1 MSKSSRSFWAFVV
14 GAAAGAV
21 IGILYAPDKGEN
33 TRSKLYFQLN
43 KYRDQLK
50 QLINDIVDGKEV
62 IETTAKSEGKKVV
75 QDAKIKAEKLLE
87 DVEKMM
93 TQIKAKY
100 DAFHSPFILLPWDII
115 LHEPA
120 KRGEQCNRKCHPGS
134 FKTERRKATH
144 LKSR

>member
-1 MSKSSRSFWAFVV
+1 MSRSSKTLWAFIV

-21 IGILYAPDKGEN
+21 VGILYAPDKGEN
-33 TRSKLYFQLN
+33 TRNKLYFQLN

-62 IETTAKSEGKKVV
+62 IETSAKSEGKKVV

-93 TQIKAKY
+93 TQIKAK
-100 DAFHSPFILLPWDII
+100 
-115 LHEPA
+115 
-120 KRGEQCNRKCHPGS
+120 
-134 FKTERRKATH
+134 
-144 LKSR
+144 

>member
-33 TRSKLYFQLN
+33 TRNKLYYQLN

-62 IETTAKSEGKKVV
+62 IETSAKSEGKKVV

-93 TQIKAKY
+93 TQIKAK
-100 DAFHSPFILLPWDII
+100 
-115 LHEPA
+115 
-120 KRGEQCNRKCHPGS
+120 
-134 FKTERRKATH
+134 
-144 LKSR
+144 

>member
-14 GAAAGAV
+14 GAAAGV
-21 IGILYAPDKGEN
+21 VVGILYAPDKGEN
-33 TRSKLYFQLN
+33 TRSKLYFQLY

-62 IETTAKSEGKKVV
+62 IETSAKSEGKKVV

-93 TQIKAKY
+93 TQIKAK
-100 DAFHSPFILLPWDII
+100 
-115 LHEPA
+115 
-120 KRGEQCNRKCHPGS
+120 
-134 FKTERRKATH
+134 
-144 LKSR
+144 

>member
-21 IGILYAPDKGEN
+21 VGILYAPDKGEN
-33 TRSKLYFQLN
+33 TRSKLYYQLN

-93 TQIKAKY
+93 TQIKAK
-100 DAFHSPFILLPWDII
+100 
-115 LHEPA
+115 
-120 KRGEQCNRKCHPGS
+120 
-134 FKTERRKATH
+134 
-144 LKSR
+144 

>member
-14 GAAAGAV
+14 GATAGAIV
-21 IGILYAPDKGEN
+21 AILYAPDKGEN
-33 TRSKLYFQLN
+33 TRNKLYYQLN

-50 QLINDIVDGKEV
+50 ELINDIVDGKEV

-93 TQIKAKY
+93 TQIKAK
-100 DAFHSPFILLPWDII
+100 
-115 LHEPA
+115 
-120 KRGEQCNRKCHPGS
+120 
-134 FKTERRKATH
+134 
-144 LKSR
+144 

>member
-21 IGILYAPDKGEN
+21 VGILYAPDKGEN

-93 TQIKAKY
+93 DQIKAK
-100 DAFHSPFILLPWDII
+100 
-115 LHEPA
+115 
-120 KRGEQCNRKCHPGS
+120 
-134 FKTERRKATH
+134 
-144 LKSR
+144 

>member
-21 IGILYAPDKGEN
+21 VGILYAPDKGEN
-33 TRSKLYFQLN
+33 TRNKLYYQLN

-50 QLINDIVDGKEV
+50 QLINDIVEGKEV

-93 TQIKAKY
+93 TQIKAK
-100 DAFHSPFILLPWDII
+100 
-115 LHEPA
+115 
-120 KRGEQCNRKCHPGS
+120 
-134 FKTERRKATH
+134 
-144 LKSR
+144 

>member
-21 IGILYAPDKGEN
+21 VGILYAPDKGEN

-50 QLINDIVDGKEV
+50 QLINDIVEGKEV
-62 IETTAKSEGKKVV
+62 IETSAKPEGKKVV

-93 TQIKAKY
+93 TQIKAK
-100 DAFHSPFILLPWDII
+100 
-115 LHEPA
+115 
-120 KRGEQCNRKCHPGS
+120 
-134 FKTERRKATH
+134 
-144 LKSR
+144 

>member
-1 MSKSSRSFWAFVV
+1 MSKSSRSFWAFLV

-21 IGILYAPDKGEN
+21 VGILYAPDKGEN
-33 TRSKLYFQLN
+33 TRGKLYYQLN

-62 IETTAKSEGKKVV
+62 IETSAKSEGKKVV

-93 TQIKAKY
+93 TQIKAK
-100 DAFHSPFILLPWDII
+100 
-115 LHEPA
+115 
-120 KRGEQCNRKCHPGS
+120 
-134 FKTERRKATH
+134 
-144 LKSR
+144 

>member
-21 IGILYAPDKGEN
+21 VGILYAPDKGEN
-33 TRSKLYFQLN
+33 TRSKLYYQLN

-50 QLINDIVDGKEV
+50 QLINDIVEGKEV
-62 IETTAKSEGKKVV
+62 IETSAKSEGKKVV

-93 TQIKAKY
+93 TQIKAK
-100 DAFHSPFILLPWDII
+100 
-115 LHEPA
+115 
-120 KRGEQCNRKCHPGS
+120 
-134 FKTERRKATH
+134 
-144 LKSR
+144 

>member
-14 GAAAGAV
+14 GAATGAV
-21 IGILYAPDKGEN
+21 VGILYAPDKGEN
-33 TRSKLYFQLN
+33 TRNKLYYQLN

-62 IETTAKSEGKKVV
+62 IETSAKSEGKKVV

-93 TQIKAKY
+93 TQIKAK
-100 DAFHSPFILLPWDII
+100 
-115 LHEPA
+115 
-120 KRGEQCNRKCHPGS
+120 
-134 FKTERRKATH
+134 
-144 LKSR
+144 

>member
-1 MSKSSRSFWAFVV
+1 MSKSSKSFWAFVV

-93 TQIKAKY
+93 TQIKAK
-100 DAFHSPFILLPWDII
+100 
-115 LHEPA
+115 
-120 KRGEQCNRKCHPGS
+120 
-134 FKTERRKATH
+134 
-144 LKSR
+144 

>member
-14 GAAAGAV
+14 GATAGAIV
-21 IGILYAPDKGEN
+21 GILYAPDKGEN
-33 TRSKLYFQLN
+33 TRNKLYYQLN

-50 QLINDIVDGKEV
+50 ELINDIVDGKEV

-93 TQIKAKY
+93 SQIKTK
-100 DAFHSPFILLPWDII
+100 P
-115 LHEPA
+115 
-120 KRGEQCNRKCHPGS
+120 
-134 FKTERRKATH
+134 
-144 LKSR
+144 

>member
-21 IGILYAPDKGEN
+21 VGILYAPDKGEN
-33 TRSKLYFQLN
+33 THSKLYFQLN

-50 QLINDIVDGKEV
+50 QLINDIVEGKEV
-62 IETTAKSEGKKVV
+62 IETSAKSEGKKVV

-93 TQIKAKY
+93 TQIKAK
-100 DAFHSPFILLPWDII
+100 
-115 LHEPA
+115 
-120 KRGEQCNRKCHPGS
+120 
-134 FKTERRKATH
+134 
-144 LKSR
+144 

>member
-33 TRSKLYFQLN
+33 TRGKLYFQLN

-62 IETTAKSEGKKVV
+62 IETSAKSEGKKVV
-75 QDAKIKAEKLLE
+75 QDAKLKAEKLLE

-93 TQIKAKY
+93 TQIKAK
-100 DAFHSPFILLPWDII
+100 
-115 LHEPA
+115 
-120 KRGEQCNRKCHPGS
+120 
-134 FKTERRKATH
+134 
-144 LKSR
+144 

>member
-21 IGILYAPDKGEN
+21 VGILYAPDKGEN

-62 IETTAKSEGKKVV
+62 IETSAKSEGKKGV

-93 TQIKAKY
+93 TQIKAK
-100 DAFHSPFILLPWDII
+100 
-115 LHEPA
+115 
-120 KRGEQCNRKCHPGS
+120 
-134 FKTERRKATH
+134 
-144 LKSR
+144 

>member
-14 GAAAGAV
+14 GATAGAIV
-21 IGILYAPDKGEN
+21 GILYAPDKGEN
-33 TRSKLYFQLN
+33 TRNKLYYQLN

-50 QLINDIVDGKEV
+50 ELINDIVDGKEV

-93 TQIKAKY
+93 TQIKAK
-100 DAFHSPFILLPWDII
+100 
-115 LHEPA
+115 
-120 KRGEQCNRKCHPGS
+120 
-134 FKTERRKATH
+134 
-144 LKSR
+144 